1 MSTSL
6 AAAKKRRAP
15 PQTTPAPPVDSRS
28 MTNQSSNQ
36 AGPSGLTLPQVISV
50 VDKRLLVLESSVKQL
65 LEAPS
70 AASPET
76 EIPSNI
82 TEVLDEFNSRFET
95 MAVEIEN
102 LKNIVLSLQSYTMD
116 VNKMLLEERVRILSD
131 NEPSNSSQL
140 LESSAL

>member
-1 MSTSL
+1 
-6 AAAKKRRAP
+6 
-15 PQTTPAPPVDSRS
+15 
-28 MTNQSSNQ
+28 
-36 AGPSGLTLPQVISV
+36 
-50 VDKRLLVLESSVKQL
+50 LESSVKQL
-65 LEAPS
+65 LETPREQI